1 MIIASTVLGRLDV
14 LWLKRP
20 ADRVKTRFVEVR
32 CWGRGT
38 EIVIGGTERI
48 ISWLPRR
55 SEREQHGASRAERG
69 PPVGRW
75 RNGGPPRGNSGGPFA
90 CLGV

>member
-55 SEREQHGASRAERG
+55 SEREQQGASRAERG
-69 PPVGRW
+69 ASSRTMAQ
-75 RNGGPPRGNSGGPFA
+75 RRASEAILGGPSHA
-90 CLGV
+90 